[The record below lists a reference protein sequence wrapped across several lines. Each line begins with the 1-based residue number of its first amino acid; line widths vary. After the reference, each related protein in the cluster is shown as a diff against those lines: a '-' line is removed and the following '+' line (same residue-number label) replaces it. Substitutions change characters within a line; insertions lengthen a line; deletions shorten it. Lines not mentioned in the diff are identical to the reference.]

1 MFGAFQSLPRLF
13 LRFACLRI
21 FPHFANCS
29 GVSTFHPS
37 LHPACI
43 FQLNC
48 GVLLSLTLHLPN
60 IAHSSWF
67 HGAQFELP
75 LAGSACKLKADEWL
89 LHASGSGL
97 SRKVCP
103 DVWHRFEKTL
113 HEKFLPNAGWDLFE
127 PSARRGGS
135 FDLGCAPVSPLFR
148 RAGGGRRD
156 VSGSVDSPFP
166 LAAPR
171 FSTMPRVHLSRPL
184 PSSLPSLSYFP
195 SRPLGLVVY

>member
-1 MFGAFQSLPRLF
+1 MKVAECCHEPQDAERCMFGAFQSLPRLF

-37 LHPACI
+37 ILPSSCFHLACI

-89 LHASGSGL
+89 LDVSGRGL
-97 SRKVCP
+97 SRKLCP
-103 DVWHRFEKTL
+103 DVWHRLEKTPQGR
-113 HEKFLPNAGWDLFE
+113 FLG
-127 PSARRGGS
+127 
-135 FDLGCAPVSPLFR
+135 
-148 RAGGGRRD
+148 
-156 VSGSVDSPFP
+156 
-166 LAAPR
+166 
-171 FSTMPRVHLSRPL
+171 M
-184 PSSLPSLSYFP
+184 
-195 SRPLGLVVY
+195 VYL